1 MEPCGEPPPELWF
14 SAPRFSPQLDLC
26 LVVGLEKRF
35 RSGRKCAPKVWSFSG
50 PKINRT
56 RWAPITWGFGVW
68 SPRPSIKL
76 IYKAIRF
83 QAPLGSCSIYIQ
95 VHGSSGS
102 PETSFKLIDMQ
113 AHEISGSLNNL
124 LHIYIQAHEAA
135 RSLGTFFQIY
145 LQAHEISGVRETS
158 FTHHMQA
165 HLFFGVSLILLQID
179 GQVHM
184 RFQGPLGRPSNLY
197 TGP

>member
-1 MEPCGEPPPELWF
+1 
-14 SAPRFSPQLDLC
+14 
-26 LVVGLEKRF
+26 
-35 RSGRKCAPKVWSFSG
+35 
-50 PKINRT
+50 
-56 RWAPITWGFGVW
+56 
-68 SPRPSIKL
+68 
-76 IYKAIRF
+76 
-83 QAPLGSCSIYIQ
+83 
-95 VHGSSGS
+95 
-102 PETSFKLIDMQ
+102 MQ

-124 LHIYIQAHEAA
+124 LHIYIQTHEAA

-165 HLFFGVSLILLQID
+165 HQFFGVSLILLQID

-184 RFQGPLGRPSNLY
+184 RSQGPLGRPSNLY

>member
-1 MEPCGEPPPELWF
+1 MRFQGSPWTSFTFICRPISFRGLLGPQIDARVRGLRD
-14 SAPRFSPQLDLC
+14 AP
-26 LVVGLEKRF
+26 LE
-35 RSGRKCAPKVWSFSG
+35 SCTDP
-50 PKINRT
+50 
-56 RWAPITWGFGVW
+56 WGFGVW